1 MSDKKPAKRF
11 PEVARTKRVA
21 LTRERI
27 EIEALAL
34 IDSDGIDAFSTRKLG
49 ARLGCEAMSIYH
61 HFPSKAH
68 ILDALVDRALG
79 GMPIPDKSLTPAQRL
94 REFAQS
100 WRTFSLKHPRFHVW
114 LSVYQ
119 WNSLT
124 GTRYMNEMLDCFYDA
139 GLSPEM
145 AAYSFR
151 VLGYYVQGVTIDE
164 SIGYAMGPSS
174 LNPVPPDVLA
184 RDFPRVAQSQL
195 RFTQEHFDRIFEI
208 GYGAL
213 LRELGLE

>member
-1 MSDKKPAKRF
+1 
-11 PEVARTKRVA
+11 
-21 LTRERI
+21 
-27 EIEALAL
+27 
-34 IDSDGIDAFSTRKLG
+34 
-49 ARLGCEAMSIYH
+49 
-61 HFPSKAH
+61 
-68 ILDALVDRALG
+68 
-79 GMPIPDKSLTPAQRL
+79 
-94 REFAQS
+94 
-100 WRTFSLKHPRFHVW
+100 
-114 LSVYQ
+114 
-119 WNSLT
+119 
-124 GTRYMNEMLDCFYDA
+124 MNEMLDCFYDA